1 MVNHHYLTHDEQL
14 ASEAAFQGKPLNPA
28 WSQRAR
34 EWYLG
39 ASTCRIEEGE

>member
-1 MVNHHYLTHDEQL
+1 MVNHSYLTHDEQL

-34 EWYLG
+34 EREKLVQVV
-39 ASTCRIEEGE
+39 EVK